1 MDWLLACGCFLRARA
16 WCRAAFERWRHSK
29 YIDFGAAWGCPLVA
43 RPSAQAKARRRGQE
57 RKSRKMRRGV
67 AGGRDW
73 SACRRHVP
81 CTRSGCKIWSLVCH
95 AASSLLWACVFAAA
109 SAALESRRHR
119 SGRSQRGVVTTAP
132 RHRRETACYHRCT
145 AGCQKLQPWRT
156 RSHRNNPKN
165 VPRNRR
171 PRRNAP
177 TSPRSTVC
185 KPPLAAL

>member
-1 MDWLLACGCFLRARA
+1 MGLPTRG
-16 WCRAAFERWRHSK
+16 
-29 YIDFGAAWGCPLVA
+29 

-81 CTRSGCKIWSLVCH
+81 CTRSGCKIWILVCH

-109 SAALESRRHR
+109 SVALESRRHR

-132 RHRRETACYHRCT
+132 RHRRETACYT
-145 AGCQKLQPWRT
+145 AALQAAKSCSHGGHAAAATTQKASQET
-156 RSHRNNPKN
+156 AARNGT
-165 VPRNRR
+165 RR
-171 PRRNAP
+171 PRHALLFASHRSLRSRWLRGLRAP
-177 TSPRSTVC
+177 DLPARRAR
-185 KPPLAAL
+185 PAAAAGPAARELSSSCR

>member
-1 MDWLLACGCFLRARA
+1 MGLPTRGTAVRAG
-16 WCRAAFERWRHSK
+16 E
-29 YIDFGAAWGCPLVA
+29 GAA
-43 RPSAQAKARRRGQE
+43 SGQE

-95 AASSLLWACVFAAA
+95 AASSLLWACLFAAA

-132 RHRRETACYHRCT
+132 RHRREQRATTAALQAAKSCSHGGRAAT
-145 AGCQKLQPWRT
+145 TTTQKASQEAASINRT
-156 RSHRNNPKN
+156 
-165 VPRNRR
+165 RR
-171 PRRNAP
+171 PRRALLFASHRSLRSRWLRGLRAP
-177 TSPRSTVC
+177 DLPARRAR
-185 KPPLAAL
+185 PAAAAGPAARELSSSCR